1 MVAVSAQ
8 SYKSL
13 FEGNPRWNIAGFGE
27 YLTTQEIYITEH
39 AIVNLNGKVL
49 YDLLV
54 PLWEDST
61 HSRLYMVSYQN
72 DSILREKLIMDL
84 TLTKDDTFHFYIP
97 IENGIPQDQM
107 YAVVDTV
114 YYMEDRKVIE
124 FKYEIEAYNRRI
136 VKLKFIEGIGPNVGF
151 TYQGRLFMFNK
162 PILLCYKNENY
173 EWMSE
178 ITDTCYVADVGIISL
193 FDINTNMRV
202 SIYPNPVVQKRFI
215 VKGAMGAIM
224 ELVDFSGRIVMSRK
238 IESHET
244 ECYIGTLRPG
254 LYLVNLYFLDK
265 ILTSKILISK

>member
-1 MVAVSAQ
+1 
-8 SYKSL
+8 
-13 FEGNPRWNIAGFGE
+13 
-27 YLTTQEIYITEH
+27 
-39 AIVNLNGKVL
+39 
-49 YDLLV
+49 
-54 PLWEDST
+54 
-61 HSRLYMVSYQN
+61 
-72 DSILREKLIMDL
+72 MDL

-151 TYQGRLFMFNK
+151 TYQSRLFMFNK

-173 EWMSE
+173 EWMNE

-193 FDINTNMRV
+193 FDINMRV

-215 VKGAMGAIM
+215 VEGAMGAKM
-224 ELVDFSGRIVMSRK
+224 ELLDFSGKIVISRK
-238 IESHET
+238 IESHKT
-244 ECYIGTLRPG
+244 ECYTGALRPG
-254 LYLVNLYFLDK
+254 LYLVRLYFLDK